1 MLLKKVNGDFFGF
14 TAEKTLF
21 SCMPHAAYLIVLFNG
36 GYCIHLLQG
45 SFYTDVM
52 LYKTSKRYY
61 LGFCKSMLD
70 RFEMFFFCFILR

>member
-21 SCMPHAAYLIVLFNG
+21 SCMPYAADLIVLFNG
-36 GYCIHLLQG
+36 KYCIHLLQE
-45 SFYTDVM
+45 DVM

-61 LGFCKSMLD
+61 LGFGKSMLD